1 MTGYRRRLR
10 SLRSLSG
17 IKANWAWLGDV
28 AIAGGV
34 FRASRGTVDG
44 VRGEGARAVAF
55 SAEARARDL
64 IMGEKDFRLMDFK
77 EIVENLIVRDNS
89 PSIPEA
95 IERLFNDIANINR
108 DSMAEMQDAQVEEMA
123 VNLWNWAV
131 SKRIGLIISEEQ
143 KAKLR
148 HVACKLL
155 CMCEGSAISED
166 AIRRQILMN
175 MKTGKGWV
183 DVGNA
188 VMADGFFQAAM
199 VGLEQLYCK
208 LMQKDSTEA
217 DITLQKSA
225 MERDLFKV
233 VSYQAEAAIALGD
246 FERASSCSLRCK
258 DMLIR
263 LPKMTGYLH
272 ILCYNFGIEA
282 YKQNKYEESSFWL
295 SQSYDIGKMDKNTIP
310 PEMLAKVLRLL
321 ATAYLDWND
330 RGYYDKALHAINL
343 ANKEHLTPAGIFL
356 KMKILLKNETAN
368 EELHEAILE
377 ILHLDMSLDFCLKVA
392 KLLMDHERE
401 FVGFNFMKSICER
414 FKSSEDIGKALLL
427 HIDMLLQ
434 RKEELTAKEKIEE
447 IIIDHQRGR
456 KLAPQL
462 VICFH
467 SILWQK
473 AARSFEVQNYAEALN
488 WYHYSLRFYSVDK
501 MDLDLAK
508 LQRNMASCYLHL
520 KQLDKAKVAVREAE
534 RRDPTNIF
542 THFYIY
548 KIAVLEQNSTRALRA
563 INTLERLI
571 AGVEPEENVLHMD
584 KESPVTLLSLAAHF
598 ALQNGLQIVAGK
610 ALECL
615 AQYSEDPQQVLSALK
630 CLFCLVLPKVSQMS
644 ECESRRKEM
653 DRLLACLNNALL
665 KIAQSFHNENSIEDS
680 TVNEAQWFRKIAW
693 NLAVQCNKDPV
704 MMREF
709 FILSYKLSQFCP
721 SDQVILIAQKTCLL
735 MAAAVDLEQG
745 RKASTASEQTQ
756 LLTRALE
763 QIYTCKTIWNIL
775 KETGDFSGDP
785 CEILLL
791 LYEFEVKAKMN
802 DPFLDSF
809 LESVWELPHL
819 ESRTFE
825 TIALLAVEEP
835 AHYPS
840 IALKAFNRALLLY
853 RKKELIDAVK
863 YSKCVHNLINL
874 LVPDGIP
881 STELCPLEEIWDYF
895 EDALSFI
902 MHTEDYPES
911 EILWLMIKS
920 WNIGIYMY
928 SGNKYVSAEKWC
940 DLALRFLDHLG
951 SLKRNYETQMNSLYG
966 ELVETLSKSK
976 GSGFNEE

>member
-1 MTGYRRRLR
+1 MDET
-10 SLRSLSG
+10 
-17 IKANWAWLGDV
+17 
-28 AIAGGV
+28 
-34 FRASRGTVDG
+34 
-44 VRGEGARAVAF
+44 
-55 SAEARARDL
+55 
-64 IMGEKDFRLMDFK
+64 DFRFMDFK

-131 SKRIGLIISEEQ
+131 TKRVGSVISEEQ

-148 HVACKLL
+148 HVACKLV
-155 CMCEGSAISED
+155 CMCEGSTASED

-188 VMADGFFQAAM
+188 MMADGFFQAAM

-208 LMQKDSTEA
+208 LMQRASTEA

-246 FERASSCSLRCK
+246 FQRASSCSLRCK

-282 YKQNKYEESSFWL
+282 YKQNKYDESSFWL
-295 SQSYDIGKMDKNTIP
+295 SQSYDIGKMDKNTIG

-330 RGYYDKALHAINL
+330 REYCDKALHAVNL
-343 ANKEHLTPAGIFL
+343 ANKEHLNPAGIFL
-356 KMKILLKNETAN
+356 KMKILLKSETAN
-368 EELHEAILE
+368 EELHEAVME
-377 ILHLDMSLDFCLKVA
+377 ILHLDMSLDFCLNVA

-401 FVGFNFMKSICER
+401 FVGFDLMKIICER

-434 RKEELTAKEKIEE
+434 RKEELLAKEKIEE
-447 IIIDHQRGR
+447 IIIGHRRGR
-456 KLAPQL
+456 KLKPEL
-462 VICFH
+462 VSCFH
-467 SILWQK
+467 NILWQK

-488 WYHYSLRFYSVDK
+488 WYHYSLRFYAIDK
-501 MDLDLAK
+501 TDLDLAK

-520 KQLDKAKVAVREAE
+520 KQLDKAKASVREAE

-542 THFYIY
+542 TQFYIF

-563 INTLERLI
+563 INTLEKLI
-571 AGVEPEENVLHMD
+571 TGVVPKENALRMD
-584 KESPVTLLSLAAHF
+584 KDSPVTLLSLVAQF
-598 ALQNGLQIVAGK
+598 ALENGQQIVAGK
-610 ALECL
+610 ALEYL

-630 CLFCLVLPKVSQMS
+630 CLFRLALPKVSQMS
-644 ECESRRKEM
+644 ESESRKKEM
-653 DRLLACLNNALL
+653 DRLLACLNKAVL
-665 KIAQSFHNENSIEDS
+665 KIAHSFHDENSTEGS

-693 NLAVQCNKDPV
+693 NLAVQCDKDPV
-704 MMREF
+704 TMREF

-745 RKASTASEQTQ
+745 RKASTTSEQTQ
-756 LLTRALE
+756 LLNRALE
-763 QIYTCKTIWNIL
+763 EINECKHIWNIL
-775 KETGDFSGDP
+775 KETGNFSGDP
-785 CEILLL
+785 CETLLL

-802 DPFLDSF
+802 DPLLDSF
-809 LESVWELPHL
+809 LESLWELPHL
-819 ESRTFE
+819 ESKTFE
-825 TIALLAVEEP
+825 TIAYKILETWSLWCILCRHVMVTTSP
-835 AHYPS
+835 CIMDLQLQRPG
-840 IALKAFNRALLLY
+840 
-853 RKKELIDAVK
+853 
-863 YSKCVHNLINL
+863 KC
-874 LVPDGIP
+874 
-881 STELCPLEEIWDYF
+881 IWKLQV
-895 EDALSFI
+895 LSSP
-902 MHTEDYPES
+902 T
-911 EILWLMIKS
+911 LTLMS
-920 WNIGIYMY
+920 
-928 SGNKYVSAEKWC
+928 SDSC
-940 DLALRFLDHLG
+940 L
-951 SLKRNYETQMNSLYG
+951 
-966 ELVETLSKSK
+966 
-976 GSGFNEE
+976 

>member
-1 MTGYRRRLR
+1 MDER
-10 SLRSLSG
+10 
-17 IKANWAWLGDV
+17 
-28 AIAGGV
+28 
-34 FRASRGTVDG
+34 
-44 VRGEGARAVAF
+44 
-55 SAEARARDL
+55 
-64 IMGEKDFRLMDFK
+64 DFRFMDFK

-108 DSMAEMQDAQVEEMA
+108 DSMAEIQDAQVEEMA

-131 SKRIGLIISEEQ
+131 TKRVGSVISEEQ

-148 HVACKLL
+148 HVACKLV
-155 CMCEGSAISED
+155 CMCEGSAASED

-188 VMADGFFQAAM
+188 MMADGFFQAAM

-208 LMQKDSTEA
+208 LMQRASTEA
-217 DITLQKSA
+217 DIALQKSA

-246 FERASSCSLRCK
+246 FQRASSCSLRCK

-282 YKQNKYEESSFWL
+282 YKQNKYDESSFWL
-295 SQSYDIGKMDKNTIP
+295 SQSYDIGKMDKNTIG

-330 RGYYDKALHAINL
+330 REYCDKALHAVNL
-343 ANKEHLTPAGIFL
+343 ANKEHLNPAGIFL
-356 KMKILLKNETAN
+356 KMKILLKSETAN
-368 EELHEAILE
+368 EELHEAVME
-377 ILHLDMSLDFCLKVA
+377 ILHLDMSLDFCLNIA

-401 FVGFNFMKSICER
+401 FVGFDLMKIICER

-434 RKEELTAKEKIEE
+434 RKEELLAKEKIEE
-447 IIIDHQRGR
+447 IIIGHRRGR
-456 KLAPQL
+456 KLKPEL
-462 VICFH
+462 VSCFH
-467 SILWQK
+467 NILWQK

-488 WYHYSLRFYSVDK
+488 WYHYSLRFYAIDK
-501 MDLDLAK
+501 TDLDLAK

-520 KQLDKAKVAVREAE
+520 KQLDKAKASVREAE

-542 THFYIY
+542 TQFYIF
-548 KIAVLEQNSTRALRA
+548 KIAVLEQNSTRALQA
-563 INTLERLI
+563 INTLEKLI
-571 AGVEPEENVLHMD
+571 TGVVPKENALRMD
-584 KESPVTLLSLAAHF
+584 KDSPVTVLSLVAQF
-598 ALQNGLQIVAGK
+598 ALENGQQIVAGK
-610 ALECL
+610 ALEYL

-630 CLFCLVLPKVSQMS
+630 CLFRLALPKVSQMS
-644 ECESRRKEM
+644 ESESRKKEM
-653 DRLLACLNNALL
+653 DRLLACLNKAVL
-665 KIAQSFHNENSIEDS
+665 KIAHSFHDENSTEDS

-693 NLAVQCNKDPV
+693 NLAVQCDKDPV
-704 MMREF
+704 TMREF
-709 FILSYKLSQFCP
+709 FILSYKLSRFCP

-745 RKASTASEQTQ
+745 RKASTTSEQTQ
-756 LLTRALE
+756 LLNRALE
-763 QIYTCKTIWNIL
+763 EINECKHIWNIL
-775 KETGDFSGDP
+775 KETGNFSGDP
-785 CEILLL
+785 CETLLL

-802 DPFLDSF
+802 DPLLDSF
-809 LESVWELPHL
+809 LESLWELPHL
-819 ESRTFE
+819 ESKTFE
-825 TIALLAVEEP
+825 TIALLAVEKP

-840 IALKAFNRALLLY
+840 IALKALNRALLLY
-853 RKKELIDAVK
+853 KKKQSIDAVK
-863 YSKCVHNLINL
+863 YSKCVRNLINL
-874 LVPDGIP
+874 LVPDGVP
-881 STELCPLEEIWDYF
+881 STELCPPEEIWGYF

-902 MHTEDYPES
+902 SHTEDYPES
-911 EILWLMIKS
+911 ETLWLMVKS

-928 SGNKYVSAEKWC
+928 GGKKYVSAEKWC
-940 DLALRFLDHLG
+940 DLSLRFLDHLG
-951 SLKRNYETQMNSLYG
+951 SLKRNYETQMNTLYG
-966 ELVETLSKSK
+966 ELVEALSKSK
-976 GSGFNEE
+976 GSVFNKE

>member
-1 MTGYRRRLR
+1 MLKILSKCALIVLLR
-10 SLRSLSG
+10 ILTFLLVDAQKSLVSS
-17 IKANWAWLGDV
+17 IV
-28 AIAGGV
+28 I
-34 FRASRGTVDG
+34 S
-44 VRGEGARAVAF
+44 
-55 SAEARARDL
+55 
-64 IMGEKDFRLMDFK
+64 

-108 DSMAEMQDAQVEEMA
+108 DSMAEIQDAQVEEMA

-131 SKRIGLIISEEQ
+131 TKRVGSVISEEQ

-148 HVACKLL
+148 HVACKLV
-155 CMCEGSAISED
+155 CMCEGSTASED

-188 VMADGFFQAAM
+188 MMADGFFQAAM

-208 LMQKDSTEA
+208 LMQRASTEA

-246 FERASSCSLRCK
+246 FQRASSCSLRCK

-295 SQSYDIGKMDKNTIP
+295 SQSYDIGKMDKNTIG

-330 RGYYDKALHAINL
+330 REYCDKALHAVNL
-343 ANKEHLTPAGIFL
+343 ANKEHLNPAGIFL
-356 KMKILLKNETAN
+356 KMKILLKSETAN
-368 EELHEAILE
+368 EELHEAVME
-377 ILHLDMSLDFCLKVA
+377 ILHLDMSLDFCLNVA

-401 FVGFNFMKSICER
+401 FVGFDLMKIICER

-434 RKEELTAKEKIEE
+434 RKEELLAKEKIEE
-447 IIIDHQRGR
+447 IIIGHRRGR
-456 KLAPQL
+456 KLKPEL
-462 VICFH
+462 VSCFH
-467 SILWQK
+467 NILWQK

-488 WYHYSLRFYSVDK
+488 WYHYSLRFYAIDK
-501 MDLDLAK
+501 TDLDLAK

-520 KQLDKAKVAVREAE
+520 KQLDKAKASVREAE
-534 RRDPTNIF
+534 RRDPINIF
-542 THFYIY
+542 TQFYIF

-571 AGVEPEENVLHMD
+571 TGVVPKENALRMD
-584 KESPVTLLSLAAHF
+584 KDSPVTLLSLVAQF
-598 ALQNGLQIVAGK
+598 ALENGQQIVAGK
-610 ALECL
+610 ALEYL

-630 CLFCLVLPKVSQMS
+630 CLFRLALPKVSQMS
-644 ECESRRKEM
+644 ESESRKKEM
-653 DRLLACLNNALL
+653 DRLLACLNKAVL
-665 KIAQSFHNENSIEDS
+665 KIAHSFHDKNSTEDS

-693 NLAVQCNKDPV
+693 NLAVQCDKDPV
-704 MMREF
+704 TMREF

-745 RKASTASEQTQ
+745 RKASTTSEQTQ
-756 LLTRALE
+756 LLNRALE
-763 QIYTCKTIWNIL
+763 EINECKHIWNIL
-775 KETGDFSGDP
+775 KETGNFSGDP
-785 CEILLL
+785 CETLLL

-802 DPFLDSF
+802 DPLLDSF
-809 LESVWELPHL
+809 LESLWELPHL
-819 ESRTFE
+819 ECKTFE
-825 TIALLAVEEP
+825 TIALLAVEKP

-840 IALKAFNRALLLY
+840 IALKALNRALLLY
-853 RKKELIDAVK
+853 KKKQSIDAVK
-863 YSKCVHNLINL
+863 YSKCVRNLINL
-874 LVPDGIP
+874 LVPDGVP
-881 STELCPLEEIWDYF
+881 STELCPPEEIWGYF

-902 MHTEDYPES
+902 SHTEDYPES
-911 EILWLMIKS
+911 ETLWLMVKS

-928 SGNKYVSAEKWC
+928 GGKKYVSAEKWC
-940 DLALRFLDHLG
+940 DLSLRFLDHLG
-951 SLKRNYETQMNSLYG
+951 SLKRNYETQMNTLYG
-966 ELVETLSKSK
+966 ELVEALSKSK
-976 GSGFNEE
+976 GSVFNEE

>member
-1 MTGYRRRLR
+1 MDET
-10 SLRSLSG
+10 
-17 IKANWAWLGDV
+17 
-28 AIAGGV
+28 
-34 FRASRGTVDG
+34 
-44 VRGEGARAVAF
+44 
-55 SAEARARDL
+55 
-64 IMGEKDFRLMDFK
+64 DFRFMDFK

-108 DSMAEMQDAQVEEMA
+108 DSMAEIQDAQVEEMA

-131 SKRIGLIISEEQ
+131 TKRVGSVISEEQ

-148 HVACKLL
+148 HVACKLV
-155 CMCEGSAISED
+155 CMCEVSTASED

-188 VMADGFFQAAM
+188 MMADGFFQAAM

-208 LMQKDSTEA
+208 LMQRASTEA
-217 DITLQKSA
+217 YITLQKSA

-246 FERASSCSLRCK
+246 FQRASSCSLRCK

-282 YKQNKYEESSFWL
+282 YKQNKYDESSFWL
-295 SQSYDIGKMDKNTIP
+295 SQSYDIGKMDKNTVG

-330 RGYYDKALHAINL
+330 REYCDKALHAVNL
-343 ANKEHLTPAGIFL
+343 ANKEHLNPAGIFL
-356 KMKILLKNETAN
+356 KMKILLKSETAN
-368 EELHEAILE
+368 EELHEAVME
-377 ILHLDMSLDFCLKVA
+377 ILHLDMSLDFCLNVA

-401 FVGFNFMKSICER
+401 FVGFDLMKIICER

-434 RKEELTAKEKIEE
+434 RKEELLAKEKIEE
-447 IIIDHQRGR
+447 IIIGHRRGR
-456 KLAPQL
+456 KLKPEL
-462 VICFH
+462 VSCFH
-467 SILWQK
+467 NILWQK

-488 WYHYSLRFYSVDK
+488 WYHYSLRFYAIDK
-501 MDLDLAK
+501 TDLDLAK

-520 KQLDKAKVAVREAE
+520 KQLDKARASVREAE
-534 RRDPTNIF
+534 RHDPTNIF
-542 THFYIY
+542 TQFYIF

-563 INTLERLI
+563 INTLEKLI
-571 AGVEPEENVLHMD
+571 TGVVPKENALRVD
-584 KESPVTLLSLAAHF
+584 KDSPVTLLSLIAQF
-598 ALQNGLQIVAGK
+598 ALENGQQIVAGK
-610 ALECL
+610 ALEYL

-630 CLFCLVLPKVSQMS
+630 CLFRLALPKVSQMS
-644 ECESRRKEM
+644 ESESRKKEM
-653 DRLLACLNNALL
+653 DRLLACLNKAVL
-665 KIAQSFHNENSIEDS
+665 KIAHSFHDENSTEDS

-693 NLAVQCNKDPV
+693 NLAVQCDKDPV
-704 MMREF
+704 TMREF
-709 FILSYKLSQFCP
+709 FILSYKLSRFCP

-745 RKASTASEQTQ
+745 RKASTTSEQTQ
-756 LLTRALE
+756 LLNRALE
-763 QIYTCKTIWNIL
+763 EINECKHIWNIL
-775 KETGDFSGDP
+775 KETGNFSGDP
-785 CEILLL
+785 CETLLL

-802 DPFLDSF
+802 DPLLDSF
-809 LESVWELPHL
+809 LESLWELPHL
-819 ESRTFE
+819 ESKTFE
-825 TIALLAVEEP
+825 TIALLAVEKP

-840 IALKAFNRALLLY
+840 IALKALNRALLLY
-853 RKKELIDAVK
+853 KKKQSIDAVK
-863 YSKCVHNLINL
+863 YSKCVRNLINL
-874 LVPDGIP
+874 LVPDGVP
-881 STELCPLEEIWDYF
+881 STELCPPEEIWGYF

-902 MHTEDYPES
+902 SHTEDYPES
-911 EILWLMIKS
+911 ETLWLMVKS

-928 SGNKYVSAEKWC
+928 GGKKYVSAEKWC
-940 DLALRFLDHLG
+940 DLSLHFLDHLG
-951 SLKRNYETQMNSLYG
+951 SLKRNYETQMNTLYG
-966 ELVETLSKSK
+966 ELVEALSKSK
-976 GSGFNEE
+976 GSVFNEE

>member
-1 MTGYRRRLR
+1 MDET
-10 SLRSLSG
+10 
-17 IKANWAWLGDV
+17 
-28 AIAGGV
+28 
-34 FRASRGTVDG
+34 
-44 VRGEGARAVAF
+44 
-55 SAEARARDL
+55 
-64 IMGEKDFRLMDFK
+64 DFRFMDFK

-108 DSMAEMQDAQVEEMA
+108 DSMAEIQDAQVEEMA

-131 SKRIGLIISEEQ
+131 TKRVGSIISEEQ

-148 HVACKLL
+148 HVACKLV
-155 CMCEGSAISED
+155 CMCEGSTASED

-188 VMADGFFQAAM
+188 MMADGFFQAAM

-208 LMQKDSTEA
+208 LMQRASTEA

-246 FERASSCSLRCK
+246 FQRASSCSLRCK

-282 YKQNKYEESSFWL
+282 YKQNKYDESSFWL
-295 SQSYDIGKMDKNTIP
+295 SQSYDIGKMDKNTIG

-330 RGYYDKALHAINL
+330 REYCDKALHAVNL
-343 ANKEHLTPAGIFL
+343 ANKEHLNPAGIFL
-356 KMKILLKNETAN
+356 KMKILLKSETAN
-368 EELHEAILE
+368 EELHEAVME
-377 ILHLDMSLDFCLKVA
+377 ILHLDMSLDFCLNVA

-401 FVGFNFMKSICER
+401 FVGFDLMKIICER

-434 RKEELTAKEKIEE
+434 RKEELLAKEKIEE
-447 IIIDHQRGR
+447 IIIGHRRGR
-456 KLAPQL
+456 KLKPEL
-462 VICFH
+462 VSCFH
-467 SILWQK
+467 NILWQK

-488 WYHYSLRFYSVDK
+488 WYHYSLRFYAIDK
-501 MDLDLAK
+501 TDLDLAK

-520 KQLDKAKVAVREAE
+520 KQLDKAKASVREAE
-534 RRDPTNIF
+534 RRDPANIF
-542 THFYIY
+542 TQFYIF

-563 INTLERLI
+563 INTLEKLI
-571 AGVEPEENVLHMD
+571 TGVVPKENALRMD
-584 KESPVTLLSLAAHF
+584 KDSPVTLLSLVAQF
-598 ALQNGLQIVAGK
+598 ALENGQQIVAGK
-610 ALECL
+610 ALEYL

-630 CLFCLVLPKVSQMS
+630 CLFCLALPKVSQMS
-644 ECESRRKEM
+644 EFESRKKEM
-653 DRLLACLNNALL
+653 DRLLACLNKVL
-665 KIAQSFHNENSIEDS
+665 KIAHSFHDENSTEDS

-693 NLAVQCNKDPV
+693 NLAVQCDKDPV
-704 MMREF
+704 TMREF

-745 RKASTASEQTQ
+745 RKASTTSEQTQ
-756 LLTRALE
+756 LLNRALE
-763 QIYTCKTIWNIL
+763 EINECKHIWNIL
-775 KETGDFSGDP
+775 KETGNFSGDP
-785 CEILLL
+785 CETLLL

-802 DPFLDSF
+802 DPLLDSF
-809 LESVWELPHL
+809 LESLWELPHL
-819 ESRTFE
+819 ESKTFE
-825 TIALLAVEEP
+825 TIALLAVEKP

-840 IALKAFNRALLLY
+840 IALKALNRALLLY
-853 RKKELIDAVK
+853 KKKQSIDAVK
-863 YSKCVHNLINL
+863 YSKCVRNLINL
-874 LVPDGIP
+874 LVPDGVP
-881 STELCPLEEIWDYF
+881 STELCPPEEIWGYF

-902 MHTEDYPES
+902 SHTEDYPES
-911 EILWLMIKS
+911 ETLWLMVKS

-928 SGNKYVSAEKWC
+928 SGKKYVSAEKWC
-940 DLALRFLDHLG
+940 DLSLHFLDHLG
-951 SLKRNYETQMNSLYG
+951 SLKRNYETQMNTLYG
-966 ELVETLSKSK
+966 DLVEALSKSK
-976 GSGFNEE
+976 GSVFNEE

>member
-1 MTGYRRRLR
+1 MDER
-10 SLRSLSG
+10 
-17 IKANWAWLGDV
+17 
-28 AIAGGV
+28 
-34 FRASRGTVDG
+34 
-44 VRGEGARAVAF
+44 
-55 SAEARARDL
+55 
-64 IMGEKDFRLMDFK
+64 DFRFMDFK

-108 DSMAEMQDAQVEEMA
+108 DSMAEIQDAQVEEMA

-131 SKRIGLIISEEQ
+131 TKRVGSVISEEQ

-148 HVACKLL
+148 HVACKLV
-155 CMCEGSAISED
+155 CMCEGSAASED

-188 VMADGFFQAAM
+188 MMADGFFQAAM

-208 LMQKDSTEA
+208 LMQRASTEA
-217 DITLQKSA
+217 DIALQKSA

-246 FERASSCSLRCK
+246 FQRASSCSLRCK

-282 YKQNKYEESSFWL
+282 YKQNKYDESSFWL
-295 SQSYDIGKMDKNTIP
+295 RQMNPNVASPLVYSEIYDSHIKCGLLIDFPGQSYDIGKMDKNTIG

-330 RGYYDKALHAINL
+330 REYCDKALHAVNL
-343 ANKEHLTPAGIFL
+343 ANKEHLNPAGIFL
-356 KMKILLKNETAN
+356 KMKILLKSETAN
-368 EELHEAILE
+368 EELHEAVME
-377 ILHLDMSLDFCLKVA
+377 ILHLDMSLDFCLNIA

-401 FVGFNFMKSICER
+401 FVGFDLMKIICER

-434 RKEELTAKEKIEE
+434 RKEELLAKEKIEE
-447 IIIDHQRGR
+447 IIIGHRRGR
-456 KLAPQL
+456 KLKPEL
-462 VICFH
+462 VSCFH
-467 SILWQK
+467 NILWQK

-488 WYHYSLRFYSVDK
+488 WYHYSLRFYAIDK
-501 MDLDLAK
+501 TDLDLAK

-520 KQLDKAKVAVREAE
+520 KQLDKAKASVREAE

-542 THFYIY
+542 TQFYIF
-548 KIAVLEQNSTRALRA
+548 KIAVLEQNSTRALQA
-563 INTLERLI
+563 INTLEKLI
-571 AGVEPEENVLHMD
+571 TGVVPKENALRMD
-584 KESPVTLLSLAAHF
+584 KDSPVTVLSLVAQF
-598 ALQNGLQIVAGK
+598 ALENGQQIVAGK
-610 ALECL
+610 ALEYL

-630 CLFCLVLPKVSQMS
+630 CLFRLALPKVSQMS
-644 ECESRRKEM
+644 ESESRKKEM
-653 DRLLACLNNALL
+653 DRLLACLNKAVL
-665 KIAQSFHNENSIEDS
+665 KITHSFHDENSTEDS

-693 NLAVQCNKDPV
+693 NLAVQCDKDPV
-704 MMREF
+704 TMREF
-709 FILSYKLSQFCP
+709 FILSYKLSRFCP

-745 RKASTASEQTQ
+745 RKASTTSEQ
-756 LLTRALE
+756 R
-763 QIYTCKTIWNIL
+763 N
-775 KETGDFSGDP
+775 FSGDP
-785 CEILLL
+785 CETLLL

-802 DPFLDSF
+802 DPLLDSF
-809 LESVWELPHL
+809 LESLWELPHL
-819 ESRTFE
+819 ESKTFE
-825 TIALLAVEEP
+825 TIALLAVEKP

-840 IALKAFNRALLLY
+840 IALKALNRALLLY
-853 RKKELIDAVK
+853 KKKQSIDAVK
-863 YSKCVHNLINL
+863 YSKCVRNLINL
-874 LVPDGIP
+874 LVPDGVP
-881 STELCPLEEIWDYF
+881 STELCPPEEIWGYF

-902 MHTEDYPES
+902 SHTISTERITTSANHKIVYKQDLGSKGNESEDYPES
-911 EILWLMIKS
+911 ETLWLMVKS

-928 SGNKYVSAEKWC
+928 GGKKYVSAEKWC
-940 DLALRFLDHLG
+940 DLSLRFLDHLG
-951 SLKRNYETQMNSLYG
+951 SLKRNYETQMNTLYG
-966 ELVETLSKSK
+966 ELVEALSKSK
-976 GSGFNEE
+976 GSVFNKE

>member
-1 MTGYRRRLR
+1 MDET
-10 SLRSLSG
+10 
-17 IKANWAWLGDV
+17 
-28 AIAGGV
+28 
-34 FRASRGTVDG
+34 
-44 VRGEGARAVAF
+44 
-55 SAEARARDL
+55 
-64 IMGEKDFRLMDFK
+64 DFRFMDFK

-108 DSMAEMQDAQVEEMA
+108 DSMAEIQDAQVEEMA

-131 SKRIGLIISEEQ
+131 TKRVGSIISEEQ

-148 HVACKLL
+148 HVACKLV
-155 CMCEGSAISED
+155 CMCEGSTASED

-188 VMADGFFQAAM
+188 MMADGFFQAAM

-208 LMQKDSTEA
+208 LMQRASTEA

-246 FERASSCSLRCK
+246 FQRASSCSLRCK

-282 YKQNKYEESSFWL
+282 YKQNKYDESSFWL
-295 SQSYDIGKMDKNTIP
+295 SQSYDIGKMDKNTIG

-330 RGYYDKALHAINL
+330 REYCDKALHAVNL
-343 ANKEHLTPAGIFL
+343 ANKEHLNPAGIFL
-356 KMKILLKNETAN
+356 KMKILLKSETAN
-368 EELHEAILE
+368 EELHEAVME
-377 ILHLDMSLDFCLKVA
+377 ILHLDMSLDFCLNVA

-401 FVGFNFMKSICER
+401 FVGFDLMKIICER

-434 RKEELTAKEKIEE
+434 RKEELLAKEKIEE
-447 IIIDHQRGR
+447 IIIGHRRGR
-456 KLAPQL
+456 KLKPEL
-462 VICFH
+462 VSCFH
-467 SILWQK
+467 NILWQK

-488 WYHYSLRFYSVDK
+488 WYHYSLRFYAIDK
-501 MDLDLAK
+501 TDLDLAK

-520 KQLDKAKVAVREAE
+520 KQLDKAKASVREAE
-534 RRDPTNIF
+534 RRDPANIF
-542 THFYIY
+542 TQFYIF

-563 INTLERLI
+563 INTLEKLI
-571 AGVEPEENVLHMD
+571 TGVVPKENALRMD
-584 KESPVTLLSLAAHF
+584 KDSPVTLLSLVAQF
-598 ALQNGLQIVAGK
+598 ALENGQQIVAGK
-610 ALECL
+610 ALEYL

-630 CLFCLVLPKVSQMS
+630 CLFCLALPKVSQMS
-644 ECESRRKEM
+644 EFESRKKEM
-653 DRLLACLNNALL
+653 DRLLACLNKAVL
-665 KIAQSFHNENSIEDS
+665 KIAHSFHDENSTEDS

-693 NLAVQCNKDPV
+693 NLAVQCDKDPV
-704 MMREF
+704 TMREF

-745 RKASTASEQTQ
+745 RKASTTSEQTQ
-756 LLTRALE
+756 LLNRALE
-763 QIYTCKTIWNIL
+763 EINECKHIWNIL
-775 KETGDFSGDP
+775 KETGNFSGDP
-785 CEILLL
+785 CETLLL

-802 DPFLDSF
+802 DPLLDSF
-809 LESVWELPHL
+809 LESLWELPHL
-819 ESRTFE
+819 ESKTFE
-825 TIALLAVEEP
+825 TIALLAVEKP

-840 IALKAFNRALLLY
+840 IALKALNRALLLY
-853 RKKELIDAVK
+853 KKKQSIDAVK
-863 YSKCVHNLINL
+863 YSKCVRNLINL
-874 LVPDGIP
+874 LVPDGVP
-881 STELCPLEEIWDYF
+881 STELCPPEEIWGYF

-902 MHTEDYPES
+902 SHTEDYPES
-911 EILWLMIKS
+911 ETLWLMVKS

-928 SGNKYVSAEKWC
+928 SGKKYVSAEKWC
-940 DLALRFLDHLG
+940 DLSLHFLDHLG
-951 SLKRNYETQMNSLYG
+951 SLKRNYETQMNTLYG
-966 ELVETLSKSK
+966 DLVEALSKSK
-976 GSGFNEE
+976 GSVFNEE

>member
-1 MTGYRRRLR
+1 MDET
-10 SLRSLSG
+10 
-17 IKANWAWLGDV
+17 
-28 AIAGGV
+28 
-34 FRASRGTVDG
+34 
-44 VRGEGARAVAF
+44 
-55 SAEARARDL
+55 
-64 IMGEKDFRLMDFK
+64 DFRFMDFK

-108 DSMAEMQDAQVEEMA
+108 DSMAEIQDAQVEEMA

-131 SKRIGLIISEEQ
+131 TKRVGSIISEEQ

-148 HVACKLL
+148 HVACKLV
-155 CMCEGSAISED
+155 CMCEGSTASED

-188 VMADGFFQAAM
+188 MMADGFFQAAM

-208 LMQKDSTEA
+208 LMQRASTEA

-246 FERASSCSLRCK
+246 FQRASSCSLRCK

-282 YKQNKYEESSFWL
+282 YKQNKYDESSFWL
-295 SQSYDIGKMDKNTIP
+295 SQSYDIGKMDKNTIG

-330 RGYYDKALHAINL
+330 REYCDKALHAVNL
-343 ANKEHLTPAGIFL
+343 ANKEHLNPAGIFL
-356 KMKILLKNETAN
+356 KMKILLKSETAN
-368 EELHEAILE
+368 EELHEAVME
-377 ILHLDMSLDFCLKVA
+377 ILHLDMSLDFCLNVA

-401 FVGFNFMKSICER
+401 FVGFDLMKIICER

-434 RKEELTAKEKIEE
+434 RKEELLAKEKIEE
-447 IIIDHQRGR
+447 IIIGHRRGR
-456 KLAPQL
+456 KLKPEL
-462 VICFH
+462 VSCFH
-467 SILWQK
+467 NILWQK

-488 WYHYSLRFYSVDK
+488 WYHYSLRFYAIDK
-501 MDLDLAK
+501 TDLDLAK

-520 KQLDKAKVAVREAE
+520 KQLDKAKASVREAE
-534 RRDPTNIF
+534 RRDPANIF
-542 THFYIY
+542 TQFYIF

-563 INTLERLI
+563 INTLEKLI
-571 AGVEPEENVLHMD
+571 TGVVPKENALRMD
-584 KESPVTLLSLAAHF
+584 KDSPVTLLSLVAQF
-598 ALQNGLQIVAGK
+598 ALENGQQIVAGK
-610 ALECL
+610 ALEYL

-630 CLFCLVLPKVSQMS
+630 CLFCLALPKVSQMS
-644 ECESRRKEM
+644 EFESRKKEM
-653 DRLLACLNNALL
+653 DRLLACLNKAVL
-665 KIAQSFHNENSIEDS
+665 KIAHSFHDENSTEDS

-693 NLAVQCNKDPV
+693 NLAVQCDKDPV
-704 MMREF
+704 TMREF

-745 RKASTASEQTQ
+745 RKASTTSEQTQ
-756 LLTRALE
+756 LLNRALE
-763 QIYTCKTIWNIL
+763 EINECKHIWNIL
-775 KETGDFSGDP
+775 KETGNFSGDP
-785 CEILLL
+785 CETLLL

-802 DPFLDSF
+802 DPLLDSF
-809 LESVWELPHL
+809 LESLWELPHL
-819 ESRTFE
+819 ESKTFE
-825 TIALLAVEEP
+825 TIAYKILETWSLWCLLCRHVMVTTSPCIMDLQLQRPGKCIWKLQVLAVEKP

-840 IALKAFNRALLLY
+840 IALKALNRALLLY
-853 RKKELIDAVK
+853 KKKQSIDAVK
-863 YSKCVHNLINL
+863 YSKCVRNLINL
-874 LVPDGIP
+874 LVPDGVP
-881 STELCPLEEIWDYF
+881 STELCPPEEIWGYF

-902 MHTEDYPES
+902 SHTEDYPES
-911 EILWLMIKS
+911 ETLWLMVKS

-928 SGNKYVSAEKWC
+928 SGKKYVSAEKWC
-940 DLALRFLDHLG
+940 DLSLHFLDHLG
-951 SLKRNYETQMNSLYG
+951 SLKRNYETQMNTLYG
-966 ELVETLSKSK
+966 DLVEALSKSK
-976 GSGFNEE
+976 GSVFNEE

>member
-1 MTGYRRRLR
+1 MDET
-10 SLRSLSG
+10 
-17 IKANWAWLGDV
+17 
-28 AIAGGV
+28 
-34 FRASRGTVDG
+34 
-44 VRGEGARAVAF
+44 
-55 SAEARARDL
+55 
-64 IMGEKDFRLMDFK
+64 DFRFMDFK

-108 DSMAEMQDAQVEEMA
+108 DSMAEIQDAQVEEMA

-131 SKRIGLIISEEQ
+131 TKRVGSVISEEQ

-148 HVACKLL
+148 HVACKLV
-155 CMCEGSAISED
+155 CMCEVSTASED

-188 VMADGFFQAAM
+188 MMADGFFQAAM

-208 LMQKDSTEA
+208 LMQRASTEA

-246 FERASSCSLRCK
+246 FQRASSCSLRCK

-282 YKQNKYEESSFWL
+282 YKQNKYDESSFWL
-295 SQSYDIGKMDKNTIP
+295 SQSYDIGKMDKNTIG

-330 RGYYDKALHAINL
+330 REYCDKALHAVNL
-343 ANKEHLTPAGIFL
+343 ANKEHLNPAGIFL
-356 KMKILLKNETAN
+356 KMKILLKSETAN
-368 EELHEAILE
+368 EELHEAVME
-377 ILHLDMSLDFCLKVA
+377 ILHLDMSLDFCLNVA

-401 FVGFNFMKSICER
+401 FVGFDLMKIICER

-427 HIDMLLQ
+427 HINMLLQ
-434 RKEELTAKEKIEE
+434 RKEELLAKEKIEE
-447 IIIDHQRGR
+447 IIIGHRRGR
-456 KLAPQL
+456 KLKPEL
-462 VICFH
+462 VSCFH
-467 SILWQK
+467 NILWQK

-488 WYHYSLRFYSVDK
+488 WYHYSLRFYAIDK
-501 MDLDLAK
+501 TDLDLAK

-520 KQLDKAKVAVREAE
+520 KQLDKARASVREAE
-534 RRDPTNIF
+534 RHDPTNIF
-542 THFYIY
+542 TQFYIF

-563 INTLERLI
+563 INTLEKLI
-571 AGVEPEENVLHMD
+571 TGVVPKENALRVD
-584 KESPVTLLSLAAHF
+584 RDSPVTLLSLVAQF
-598 ALQNGLQIVAGK
+598 ALENGQQIVAGK
-610 ALECL
+610 ALEYL

-630 CLFCLVLPKVSQMS
+630 CLFRLALPKVSQMS
-644 ECESRRKEM
+644 ESESRKKEM
-653 DRLLACLNNALL
+653 DRLLACLNKAVL
-665 KIAQSFHNENSIEDS
+665 KIAHSFHDENSTEDS

-693 NLAVQCNKDPV
+693 NLAVQCDKDPV
-704 MMREF
+704 TMREF
-709 FILSYKLSQFCP
+709 FILSYKLSRFCP

-745 RKASTASEQTQ
+745 RKASTTSEQTQ
-756 LLTRALE
+756 LLNRALE
-763 QIYTCKTIWNIL
+763 EINECKHIWNIL
-775 KETGDFSGDP
+775 KETGNFSGDP
-785 CEILLL
+785 CETLLL

-802 DPFLDSF
+802 DPLLDSF
-809 LESVWELPHL
+809 LESLWELPHL
-819 ESRTFE
+819 ESKTFE
-825 TIALLAVEEP
+825 TIALLAVEKP

-840 IALKAFNRALLLY
+840 IALKALNRALLLY
-853 RKKELIDAVK
+853 KKKQSIDAVK
-863 YSKCVHNLINL
+863 YSKCVRNLINL
-874 LVPDGIP
+874 LVPDGVP
-881 STELCPLEEIWDYF
+881 STELCPPEEIWGYF

-902 MHTEDYPES
+902 SHTEDYPES
-911 EILWLMIKS
+911 ETLWLMVKS

-928 SGNKYVSAEKWC
+928 GGKKYVSAEKWC
-940 DLALRFLDHLG
+940 DLSLRFLDHLG
-951 SLKRNYETQMNSLYG
+951 SLKRNYETQMNTLYG
-966 ELVETLSKSK
+966 ELVEALSKSK
-976 GSGFNEE
+976 GSVFNEE

>member
-1 MTGYRRRLR
+1 MDER
-10 SLRSLSG
+10 
-17 IKANWAWLGDV
+17 
-28 AIAGGV
+28 
-34 FRASRGTVDG
+34 
-44 VRGEGARAVAF
+44 
-55 SAEARARDL
+55 
-64 IMGEKDFRLMDFK
+64 DFRFMDFK

-108 DSMAEMQDAQVEEMA
+108 DSMAEIQDAQVEEMA

-131 SKRIGLIISEEQ
+131 TKRVGSVISEEQ

-148 HVACKLL
+148 HVACKLV
-155 CMCEGSAISED
+155 CMCEGSAASED

-188 VMADGFFQAAM
+188 MMADGFFQAAM

-208 LMQKDSTEA
+208 LMQRASTEA
-217 DITLQKSA
+217 DIALQKSA

-246 FERASSCSLRCK
+246 FQRASSCSLRCK

-282 YKQNKYEESSFWL
+282 YKQNKYDESSFWL
-295 SQSYDIGKMDKNTIP
+295 SQSYDIGKMDKNTIG

-330 RGYYDKALHAINL
+330 REYCDKALHAVNL
-343 ANKEHLTPAGIFL
+343 ANKEHLNPAGIFL
-356 KMKILLKNETAN
+356 KMKILLKSETAN
-368 EELHEAILE
+368 EELHEAVME
-377 ILHLDMSLDFCLKVA
+377 ILHLDMSLDFCLNIA

-401 FVGFNFMKSICER
+401 FVGFDLMKIICER

-434 RKEELTAKEKIEE
+434 RKEELLAKEKIEE
-447 IIIDHQRGR
+447 IIIGHRRGR
-456 KLAPQL
+456 KLKPEL
-462 VICFH
+462 VSCFH
-467 SILWQK
+467 NILWQK

-488 WYHYSLRFYSVDK
+488 WYHYSLRFYAIDK
-501 MDLDLAK
+501 TDLDLAK

-520 KQLDKAKVAVREAE
+520 KQLDKAKASVREAE

-542 THFYIY
+542 TQFYIF

-563 INTLERLI
+563 INTLEKLI
-571 AGVEPEENVLHMD
+571 TGVVPKENALRMD
-584 KESPVTLLSLAAHF
+584 KDSPVTVLSLVAQF
-598 ALQNGLQIVAGK
+598 ALENGQQIVAGK
-610 ALECL
+610 ALEYL

-630 CLFCLVLPKVSQMS
+630 CLFRLALPKVSQMS
-644 ECESRRKEM
+644 ESESRKKEM
-653 DRLLACLNNALL
+653 DRLLACLNKAVL
-665 KIAQSFHNENSIEDS
+665 KIAHSFHDENSTEDS

-693 NLAVQCNKDPV
+693 NLAVQCDKDPV
-704 MMREF
+704 TMREF
-709 FILSYKLSQFCP
+709 FILSYKLSRFCP

-745 RKASTASEQTQ
+745 RKASTTSEQTQ
-756 LLTRALE
+756 LLNRALE
-763 QIYTCKTIWNIL
+763 EINECKHIWNIL
-775 KETGDFSGDP
+775 KETGNFSGDP
-785 CEILLL
+785 CETLLL

-802 DPFLDSF
+802 DPLLDSF
-809 LESVWELPHL
+809 LESLWELPHL
-819 ESRTFE
+819 ESKTFE
-825 TIALLAVEEP
+825 TIALLAVEKP

-840 IALKAFNRALLLY
+840 IALKALNRALLLY
-853 RKKELIDAVK
+853 KKKQSIDAVK
-863 YSKCVHNLINL
+863 YSKCVRNLINL
-874 LVPDGIP
+874 LVPDGVP
-881 STELCPLEEIWDYF
+881 STELCPPEEIWGYF

-902 MHTEDYPES
+902 SHTEDYPES
-911 EILWLMIKS
+911 ETLWLMVKS

-928 SGNKYVSAEKWC
+928 GGKKYVSAEKWC
-940 DLALRFLDHLG
+940 DLSLRFLDHLG
-951 SLKRNYETQMNSLYG
+951 SLKRNYETQMNTLYG
-966 ELVETLSKSK
+966 ELVEALSKSK
-976 GSGFNEE
+976 GSVFNKE

>member
-1 MTGYRRRLR
+1 MDET
-10 SLRSLSG
+10 
-17 IKANWAWLGDV
+17 
-28 AIAGGV
+28 
-34 FRASRGTVDG
+34 
-44 VRGEGARAVAF
+44 
-55 SAEARARDL
+55 
-64 IMGEKDFRLMDFK
+64 DFRFMDFK

-108 DSMAEMQDAQVEEMA
+108 DSMAEIQDAQVEEMA

-131 SKRIGLIISEEQ
+131 TKRVGSVISEEQ

-148 HVACKLL
+148 HVACKLV
-155 CMCEGSAISED
+155 CMCEVSTASED

-188 VMADGFFQAAM
+188 MMADGFFQAAM

-208 LMQKDSTEA
+208 LMQRASTEA

-246 FERASSCSLRCK
+246 FQRASSCSLRCK

-282 YKQNKYEESSFWL
+282 YKQNKYDESSFWL
-295 SQSYDIGKMDKNTIP
+295 SQSYDIGKMDKNTVG

-330 RGYYDKALHAINL
+330 REYCDKALHAVNL
-343 ANKEHLTPAGIFL
+343 ANKEHLNPAGIFL
-356 KMKILLKNETAN
+356 KMKILLKSETAN
-368 EELHEAILE
+368 EELHEAVME
-377 ILHLDMSLDFCLKVA
+377 ILHLDMSLDFCLNVA

-401 FVGFNFMKSICER
+401 FVGFDLMKIICER

-434 RKEELTAKEKIEE
+434 RKEELLAKEKIEE
-447 IIIDHQRGR
+447 IIIGHRRGR
-456 KLAPQL
+456 KLKPEL
-462 VICFH
+462 VSCFH
-467 SILWQK
+467 NILWQK

-488 WYHYSLRFYSVDK
+488 WYHYSLRFYAIDK
-501 MDLDLAK
+501 TDLDLAK

-520 KQLDKAKVAVREAE
+520 KQLDKFACGFPAVPTQLVERTILFLFFKFLARASVREAE
-534 RRDPTNIF
+534 RHDPTNIF
-542 THFYIY
+542 TQFYIF

-563 INTLERLI
+563 INTLEKLI
-571 AGVEPEENVLHMD
+571 TGVVPKENALRVD
-584 KESPVTLLSLAAHF
+584 KDSPVTLLSLIAQF
-598 ALQNGLQIVAGK
+598 ALENGQQIVAGK
-610 ALECL
+610 ALEYL

-630 CLFCLVLPKVSQMS
+630 CLFRLALPKVSQMS
-644 ECESRRKEM
+644 ESESRKKEM
-653 DRLLACLNNALL
+653 DRLLACLNKAVL
-665 KIAQSFHNENSIEDS
+665 KIAHSFHDENSTEDS

-693 NLAVQCNKDPV
+693 NLAVQCDKDPV
-704 MMREF
+704 TMREF
-709 FILSYKLSQFCP
+709 FILSYKLSRFCP

-745 RKASTASEQTQ
+745 RKASTTSEQTQ
-756 LLTRALE
+756 LLNRALE
-763 QIYTCKTIWNIL
+763 EINECKHIWNIL
-775 KETGDFSGDP
+775 KETGNFSGDP
-785 CEILLL
+785 CETLLL

-802 DPFLDSF
+802 DPLLDSF
-809 LESVWELPHL
+809 LESLWELPHL
-819 ESRTFE
+819 ESKTFE
-825 TIALLAVEEP
+825 TIALLAVEKP

-840 IALKAFNRALLLY
+840 IALKALNRALLLY
-853 RKKELIDAVK
+853 KKKQSIDAVK
-863 YSKCVHNLINL
+863 YSKCVRNLINL
-874 LVPDGIP
+874 LVPDGVP
-881 STELCPLEEIWDYF
+881 STELCPPEEIWGYF

-902 MHTEDYPES
+902 SHTEDYPES
-911 EILWLMIKS
+911 ETLWLMVKS

-928 SGNKYVSAEKWC
+928 GGKKYVSAEKWC
-940 DLALRFLDHLG
+940 DLSLHFLDHLG
-951 SLKRNYETQMNSLYG
+951 SLKRNYETQMNTLYG
-966 ELVETLSKSK
+966 ELVEALSKSK
-976 GSGFNEE
+976 GSVFNEE

>member
-1 MTGYRRRLR
+1 MDET
-10 SLRSLSG
+10 
-17 IKANWAWLGDV
+17 
-28 AIAGGV
+28 
-34 FRASRGTVDG
+34 
-44 VRGEGARAVAF
+44 
-55 SAEARARDL
+55 
-64 IMGEKDFRLMDFK
+64 DFRFMDFK

-108 DSMAEMQDAQVEEMA
+108 DSMAEIQDAQVEEMA

-131 SKRIGLIISEEQ
+131 TKRVGSVISEEQ

-148 HVACKLL
+148 HVACKLV
-155 CMCEGSAISED
+155 CMCEVSTASED

-188 VMADGFFQAAM
+188 MMADGFFQAAM

-208 LMQKDSTEA
+208 LMQRASTEA

-246 FERASSCSLRCK
+246 FQRASSCSLRCK

-282 YKQNKYEESSFWL
+282 YKQNKYDESSFWL
-295 SQSYDIGKMDKNTIP
+295 SQSYDIGKMDKNTVG

-330 RGYYDKALHAINL
+330 REYCDKALHAVNL
-343 ANKEHLTPAGIFL
+343 ANKEHLNPAGIFL
-356 KMKILLKNETAN
+356 KMKILLKSETAN
-368 EELHEAILE
+368 EELHEAVME
-377 ILHLDMSLDFCLKVA
+377 ILHLDMSLDFCLNVA

-401 FVGFNFMKSICER
+401 FVGFDLMKIICER

-434 RKEELTAKEKIEE
+434 RKEELLAKEKIEE
-447 IIIDHQRGR
+447 IIIGHRRGR
-456 KLAPQL
+456 KLKPEL
-462 VICFH
+462 VSCFH
-467 SILWQK
+467 NILWQK

-488 WYHYSLRFYSVDK
+488 WYHYSLRFYAIDK
-501 MDLDLAK
+501 TDLDLAK

-520 KQLDKAKVAVREAE
+520 KQLDKARASVREAE
-534 RRDPTNIF
+534 RHDPTNIF
-542 THFYIY
+542 TQFYIF

-563 INTLERLI
+563 INTLEKLI
-571 AGVEPEENVLHMD
+571 TGVVPKENALRVD
-584 KESPVTLLSLAAHF
+584 KDSPVTLLSLIAQF
-598 ALQNGLQIVAGK
+598 ALENGQQIVAGK
-610 ALECL
+610 ALEYL

-630 CLFCLVLPKVSQMS
+630 CLFRLALPKVSQMS
-644 ECESRRKEM
+644 ESESRKKEM
-653 DRLLACLNNALL
+653 DRLLACLNKAVL
-665 KIAQSFHNENSIEDS
+665 KIAHSFHDENSTEDS

-693 NLAVQCNKDPV
+693 NLAVQCDKDPV
-704 MMREF
+704 TMREF
-709 FILSYKLSQFCP
+709 FILSYKLSRFCP

-745 RKASTASEQTQ
+745 RKASTTSEQTQ
-756 LLTRALE
+756 LLNRALE
-763 QIYTCKTIWNIL
+763 EINECKHIWNIL
-775 KETGDFSGDP
+775 KETGNFSGDP
-785 CEILLL
+785 CETLLL

-802 DPFLDSF
+802 DPLLDSF
-809 LESVWELPHL
+809 LESLWELPHL
-819 ESRTFE
+819 ESKTFE
-825 TIALLAVEEP
+825 TIALLAVEKP

-840 IALKAFNRALLLY
+840 IALKALNRALLLY
-853 RKKELIDAVK
+853 KKKQSIDAVK
-863 YSKCVHNLINL
+863 YSKCVRNLINL
-874 LVPDGIP
+874 LVPDGVP
-881 STELCPLEEIWDYF
+881 STELCPPEEIWGYF

-902 MHTEDYPES
+902 SHTEDYPES
-911 EILWLMIKS
+911 ETLWLMVKS

-928 SGNKYVSAEKWC
+928 GGKKYVSAEKWC
-940 DLALRFLDHLG
+940 DLSLHFLDHLG
-951 SLKRNYETQMNSLYG
+951 SLKRNYETQMNTLYG
-966 ELVETLSKSK
+966 ELVEALSKSK
-976 GSGFNEE
+976 GSVFNEE

>member
-1 MTGYRRRLR
+1 MDET
-10 SLRSLSG
+10 
-17 IKANWAWLGDV
+17 
-28 AIAGGV
+28 
-34 FRASRGTVDG
+34 
-44 VRGEGARAVAF
+44 
-55 SAEARARDL
+55 
-64 IMGEKDFRLMDFK
+64 DFRFMDFK

-108 DSMAEMQDAQVEEMA
+108 DSMAEIQDAQVEEMA

-131 SKRIGLIISEEQ
+131 TKRVGSIISEEQ

-148 HVACKLL
+148 HVACKLV
-155 CMCEGSAISED
+155 CMCEGSTASED

-188 VMADGFFQAAM
+188 MMADGFFQAAM

-208 LMQKDSTEA
+208 LMQRASTEA

-246 FERASSCSLRCK
+246 FQRASSCSLRCK

-282 YKQNKYEESSFWL
+282 YKQNKYDESSFWL
-295 SQSYDIGKMDKNTIP
+295 SQSYDIGKMDKNTIG

-330 RGYYDKALHAINL
+330 REYCDKALHAVNL
-343 ANKEHLTPAGIFL
+343 ANKEHLNPAGIFL
-356 KMKILLKNETAN
+356 KMKILLKSETAN
-368 EELHEAILE
+368 EELHEAVME
-377 ILHLDMSLDFCLKVA
+377 ILHLDMSLDFCLNVA

-401 FVGFNFMKSICER
+401 FVGFDLMKIICER

-434 RKEELTAKEKIEE
+434 RKEELLAKEKIEE
-447 IIIDHQRGR
+447 IIIGHRRGR
-456 KLAPQL
+456 KLKPEL
-462 VICFH
+462 VSCFH
-467 SILWQK
+467 NILWQK

-488 WYHYSLRFYSVDK
+488 WYHYSLRFYAIDK
-501 MDLDLAK
+501 TDLDLAK

-520 KQLDKAKVAVREAE
+520 KQLDKAKASVREAE
-534 RRDPTNIF
+534 RRDPANIF
-542 THFYIY
+542 TQFYIF

-563 INTLERLI
+563 INTLEKLI
-571 AGVEPEENVLHMD
+571 TGVVPKENALRMD
-584 KESPVTLLSLAAHF
+584 KDSPVTLLSLVAQF
-598 ALQNGLQIVAGK
+598 ALENGQQIVAGK
-610 ALECL
+610 ALEYL

-630 CLFCLVLPKVSQMS
+630 CLFCLALPKVSQMS
-644 ECESRRKEM
+644 EFESRKKEM
-653 DRLLACLNNALL
+653 DRLLACLNKVL
-665 KIAQSFHNENSIEDS
+665 KIAHSFHDENSTEDS

-693 NLAVQCNKDPV
+693 NLAVQCDKDPV
-704 MMREF
+704 TMREF

-745 RKASTASEQTQ
+745 RKASTTSEQTQ
-756 LLTRALE
+756 LLNRALE
-763 QIYTCKTIWNIL
+763 EINECKHIWNIL
-775 KETGDFSGDP
+775 KETGNFSGDP
-785 CEILLL
+785 CETLLL

-802 DPFLDSF
+802 DPLLDSF
-809 LESVWELPHL
+809 LESLWELPHL
-819 ESRTFE
+819 ESKTFE
-825 TIALLAVEEP
+825 TIAYKILETWSLWCLLCRHVMVTTSPCIMDLQLQRPGKCIWKLQVLAVEKP

-840 IALKAFNRALLLY
+840 IALKALNRALLLY
-853 RKKELIDAVK
+853 KKKQSIDAVK
-863 YSKCVHNLINL
+863 YSKCVRNLINL
-874 LVPDGIP
+874 LVPDGVP
-881 STELCPLEEIWDYF
+881 STELCPPEEIWGYF

-902 MHTEDYPES
+902 SHTEDYPES
-911 EILWLMIKS
+911 ETLWLMVKS

-928 SGNKYVSAEKWC
+928 SGKKYVSAEKWC
-940 DLALRFLDHLG
+940 DLSLHFLDHLG
-951 SLKRNYETQMNSLYG
+951 SLKRNYETQMNTLYG
-966 ELVETLSKSK
+966 DLVEALSKSK
-976 GSGFNEE
+976 GSVFNEE

>member
-1 MTGYRRRLR
+1 MDET
-10 SLRSLSG
+10 
-17 IKANWAWLGDV
+17 
-28 AIAGGV
+28 
-34 FRASRGTVDG
+34 
-44 VRGEGARAVAF
+44 
-55 SAEARARDL
+55 
-64 IMGEKDFRLMDFK
+64 DFRFMDFK

-131 SKRIGLIISEEQ
+131 TKRVGSVISEEQ

-148 HVACKLL
+148 HVACKLV
-155 CMCEGSAISED
+155 CMCEGSTASED

-188 VMADGFFQAAM
+188 MMADGFFQAAM

-208 LMQKDSTEA
+208 LMQRASTEA

-246 FERASSCSLRCK
+246 FQRASSCSLRCK

-282 YKQNKYEESSFWL
+282 YKQNKYDESSFWL
-295 SQSYDIGKMDKNTIP
+295 SQSYDIGKMDKNTIG

-330 RGYYDKALHAINL
+330 REYCDKALHAVNL
-343 ANKEHLTPAGIFL
+343 ANKEHLNPAGIFL
-356 KMKILLKNETAN
+356 KMKILLKSETAN
-368 EELHEAILE
+368 EELHEAVME
-377 ILHLDMSLDFCLKVA
+377 ILHLDMSLDFCLNVA

-401 FVGFNFMKSICER
+401 FVGFDLMKIICER

-434 RKEELTAKEKIEE
+434 RKEELLAKEKIEE
-447 IIIDHQRGR
+447 IIIGHRRGR
-456 KLAPQL
+456 KLKPEL
-462 VICFH
+462 VSCFH
-467 SILWQK
+467 NILWQK

-488 WYHYSLRFYSVDK
+488 WYHYSLRFYAIDK
-501 MDLDLAK
+501 TDLDLAK

-520 KQLDKAKVAVREAE
+520 KQLDKAKASVREAE

-542 THFYIY
+542 TQFYIF

-563 INTLERLI
+563 INTLEKLI
-571 AGVEPEENVLHMD
+571 TGVVPKENALRMD
-584 KESPVTLLSLAAHF
+584 KDSPVTLLSLVAQF
-598 ALQNGLQIVAGK
+598 ALENGQQIVAGK
-610 ALECL
+610 ALEYL

-630 CLFCLVLPKVSQMS
+630 CLFRLALPKVSQMS
-644 ECESRRKEM
+644 ESESRKKEM
-653 DRLLACLNNALL
+653 DRLLACLNKAVL
-665 KIAQSFHNENSIEDS
+665 KIAHSFHDENSTEGS

-693 NLAVQCNKDPV
+693 NLAVQCDKDPV
-704 MMREF
+704 TMREF

-745 RKASTASEQTQ
+745 RKASTTSEQTQ
-756 LLTRALE
+756 LLNRALE
-763 QIYTCKTIWNIL
+763 EINECKHIWNIL
-775 KETGDFSGDP
+775 KETGNFSGDP
-785 CEILLL
+785 CETLLL

-802 DPFLDSF
+802 DPLLDSF
-809 LESVWELPHL
+809 LESLWELPHL
-819 ESRTFE
+819 ESKTFE
-825 TIALLAVEEP
+825 TIALLAVEKP

-840 IALKAFNRALLLY
+840 IALKALNRALLLY
-853 RKKELIDAVK
+853 KKKQSIDAVK
-863 YSKCVHNLINL
+863 YSKCVRNLINL
-874 LVPDGIP
+874 LVPDGVP
-881 STELCPLEEIWDYF
+881 STELCPPEEIWGYF

-902 MHTEDYPES
+902 SHTEDYPES
-911 EILWLMIKS
+911 ETLWLMVKS

-928 SGNKYVSAEKWC
+928 GGKKYVSAEKWC
-940 DLALRFLDHLG
+940 DLSLRFLDHLG
-951 SLKRNYETQMNSLYG
+951 SLKRNYETQMNTLYG
-966 ELVETLSKSK
+966 ELVEALSKSK
-976 GSGFNEE
+976 GSVFNKE

>member
-1 MTGYRRRLR
+1 MDET
-10 SLRSLSG
+10 
-17 IKANWAWLGDV
+17 
-28 AIAGGV
+28 
-34 FRASRGTVDG
+34 
-44 VRGEGARAVAF
+44 
-55 SAEARARDL
+55 
-64 IMGEKDFRLMDFK
+64 DFCFMDFK

-108 DSMAEMQDAQVEEMA
+108 DSMAEIQDAQVEEMA

-131 SKRIGLIISEEQ
+131 TKRVGSVISEEQ

-148 HVACKLL
+148 HVACKLV
-155 CMCEGSAISED
+155 CMCEGSTASED

-188 VMADGFFQAAM
+188 MMADGFFQAAM

-208 LMQKDSTEA
+208 LMQRASTEA

-246 FERASSCSLRCK
+246 FQRASSCSLRCK

-282 YKQNKYEESSFWL
+282 YKQNKYDESSFWL
-295 SQSYDIGKMDKNTIP
+295 SQSYDIGKMDKNTIG

-330 RGYYDKALHAINL
+330 REYCDKALHAVNL
-343 ANKEHLTPAGIFL
+343 ANKEHLNPAGIFL
-356 KMKILLKNETAN
+356 KMKILLKSETAN
-368 EELHEAILE
+368 EELHEAVME
-377 ILHLDMSLDFCLKVA
+377 ILHLDMSLDFCLNVA

-401 FVGFNFMKSICER
+401 FVGFDLMKIICER

-434 RKEELTAKEKIEE
+434 RKEELLAKEKIEE
-447 IIIDHQRGR
+447 IIIGHRRGR
-456 KLAPQL
+456 KLKPEL
-462 VICFH
+462 VSCFH
-467 SILWQK
+467 NILWQK

-488 WYHYSLRFYSVDK
+488 WYHYSLRFYAIDK
-501 MDLDLAK
+501 TDLDLAK

-520 KQLDKAKVAVREAE
+520 KQLDKAKASVREAE
-534 RRDPTNIF
+534 RRDPINIF
-542 THFYIY
+542 TQFYIF

-571 AGVEPEENVLHMD
+571 TGVVPKENALRMD
-584 KESPVTLLSLAAHF
+584 KDSPVTLLSLVAQF
-598 ALQNGLQIVAGK
+598 ALENGQQIVAGK
-610 ALECL
+610 ALEYL

-630 CLFCLVLPKVSQMS
+630 CLFRLALPKVSQMS
-644 ECESRRKEM
+644 ESESRKKEM
-653 DRLLACLNNALL
+653 DRLLACLNKAVL
-665 KIAQSFHNENSIEDS
+665 KIAHSFHDKNSTEDS

-693 NLAVQCNKDPV
+693 NLAVQCDKDPV
-704 MMREF
+704 TMREF
-709 FILSYKLSQFCP
+709 FILSYKLSRFCP

-745 RKASTASEQTQ
+745 RKASTTSEQTQ
-756 LLTRALE
+756 LLNRALE
-763 QIYTCKTIWNIL
+763 EINECKHIWNIL
-775 KETGDFSGDP
+775 KETGNFSGDP
-785 CEILLL
+785 CETLLL

-802 DPFLDSF
+802 DPLLDSF
-809 LESVWELPHL
+809 LESLWELPHL
-819 ESRTFE
+819 ESKTFE
-825 TIALLAVEEP
+825 TIAYKILETWSLWCILCRHVMVTTSPCIMDLQLQRPGKCIWKLQVLAVEKP

-840 IALKAFNRALLLY
+840 IALKALNRALLLY
-853 RKKELIDAVK
+853 KKKQSIDAVK
-863 YSKCVHNLINL
+863 YSKCVRNLINL
-874 LVPDGIP
+874 LVPDGVP
-881 STELCPLEEIWDYF
+881 STELCPPEEIWGYF

-902 MHTEDYPES
+902 SHTEDYPES
-911 EILWLMIKS
+911 ETLWLMVKS

-928 SGNKYVSAEKWC
+928 GGKKYVSAEKWC
-940 DLALRFLDHLG
+940 DLSLRFLDHLG
-951 SLKRNYETQMNSLYG
+951 SLKRNYETQMNTLYG
-966 ELVETLSKSK
+966 ELVEALSKSK
-976 GSGFNEE
+976 GSVFNEE